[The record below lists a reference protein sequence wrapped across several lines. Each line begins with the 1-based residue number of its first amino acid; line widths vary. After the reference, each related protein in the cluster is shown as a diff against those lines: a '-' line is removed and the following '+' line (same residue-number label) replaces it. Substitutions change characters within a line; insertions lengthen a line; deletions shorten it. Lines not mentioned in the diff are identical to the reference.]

1 MAEGSQF
8 TIEAPDF
15 DYVKREAG
23 PHTRDGLIT
32 IWEALNSEAKARR
45 AGVRQS
51 VERMNPKEIILSPS
65 VSQND
70 LDTEFATVLRFD
82 GAASVDITGLQARPE
97 PTAIFLC
104 VLGAGTITL
113 TNQDAAS
120 IARNRIVTKSGASV
134 ALATNTISLLWYLN
148 TRWRQ
153 LTWV

>member
-8 TIEAPDF
+8 TVEAPDF

-32 IWEALNSEAKARR
+32 IWEALNAEAEARR
-45 AGVRQS
+45 VGVRQAI
-51 VERMNPKEIILSPS
+51 ERIAPKQIILSPS
-65 VSQND
+65 VSQSD

-82 GAASVDITGLQARPE
+82 GAASVDITGLQARTE
-97 PTAIFLC
+97 PTAIFLL

-120 IARNRIVTKSGASV
+120 IARNRIVTKTGASV
-134 ALATNTISLLWYLN
+134 ALATNTITLLWYTN

-153 LTWV
+153 LVWV

>member
-8 TIEAPDF
+8 TVEAPDF

-32 IWEALNSEAKARR
+32 IWEALNAEAEARR
-45 AGVRQS
+45 VGVRQAI
-51 VERMNPKEIILSPS
+51 ERIAPKQIILSPS

-82 GAASVDITGLQARPE
+82 GAASVDITGLQARTE
-97 PTAIFLC
+97 PTAIFLL

-120 IARNRIVTKSGASV
+120 IARNRIVTKTGASV
-134 ALATNTISLLWYLN
+134 ALATNTITLLWYTN

-153 LTWV
+153 LVWV

>member
-8 TIEAPDF
+8 TVEAPDF

-32 IWEALNSEAKARR
+32 IWEALNAAAEARR
-45 AGVRQS
+45 VGVRQAI
-51 VERMNPKEIILSPS
+51 ERIAPKQIILSPS

-82 GAASVDITGLQARPE
+82 GAASVDITGLQARTE
-97 PTAIFLC
+97 PTAIFLL

-120 IARNRIVTKSGASV
+120 IARNRIVTKTGASV
-134 ALATNTISLLWYLN
+134 ALATNTITLLWYTN

-153 LTWV
+153 LVWV